1 MDPYKVL
8 GVSPDATDDQIK
20 QAYRA
25 LAKKYHP
32 DNYVNNPV
40 ADLAAE
46 KMKEINAAYDQI
58 QKMRK
63 GGSDAPGAYGGS
75 WDGETR
81 SSTSYSAIRN
91 QISYGNIDR
100 AEEMLRQIPEAQ
112 RGGEWYFC
120 MGSVYYR
127 RGWMDRAAECFREAS
142 AREPGNRE
150 YAAACSRMD
159 SGRQVYRERG
169 GNYRGGSGASACDCC
184 SSLLC
189 ADCLC
194 ECMGG
199 DLIPCC

>member
-8 GVSPDATDDQIK
+8 GVSPSASDDEIK

-32 DNYVNNPV
+32 DNYANNPV

-46 KMKEINAAYDQI
+46 KMKEINAAYEKI
-58 QKMRK
+58 QEMRK
-63 GGSDAPGAYGGS
+63 GNNTESGDNASWGSTASP
-75 WDGETR
+75 
-81 SSTSYSAIRN
+81 SYAAIRN
-91 QISYGNIDR
+91 QISYGNTDR
-100 AEEMLRQIPEAQ
+100 AEEMLNEIPENL

-120 MGSVYYR
+120 MGSVCYR
-127 RGWMDRAAECFREAS
+127 RGWFDRSADYFRAAAD
-142 AREPGNRE
+142 AEPSNRE
-150 YAAACSRMD
+150 YAAAAERMNAARD
-159 SGRQVYRERG
+159 VYRERG
-169 GNYRGGSGASACDCC
+169 RAFNKDNASTACDCC

-199 DLIPCC
+199 DIIPCC

>member
-8 GVSPDATDDQIK
+8 GVAPSASDDEIRA
-20 QAYRA
+20 AYRA

-46 KMKEINAAYDQI
+46 KMKEINAAYEQI
-58 QKMRK
+58 QEMRK
-63 GGSDAPGAYGGS
+63 GGSADSGPDGS
-75 WDGETR
+75 SYTQ
-81 SSTSYSAIRN
+81 STSYAAIRN

-100 AEEMLRQIPEAQ
+100 AEDMLNAIPENQ

-120 MGSVYYR
+120 MGSVCYR
-127 RGWMDRAAECFREAS
+127 RGWMDRAAECFRTA
-142 AREPGNRE
+142 AAKEPGNRE
-150 YAAACSRMD
+150 YAAAASRINEA
-159 SGRQVYRERG
+159 RTVYRERSGNFKG
-169 GNYRGGSGASACDCC
+169 GHSFSACDIC
-184 SSLLC
+184 SSLMC

>member
-8 GVSPDATDDQIK
+8 GVSPSASDDEIR

-32 DNYVNNPV
+32 DNYANNPV

-46 KMKEINAAYDQI
+46 KMKEINAAYEQI
-58 QKMRK
+58 QEMRK
-63 GGSDAPGAYGGS
+63 GNAASPSEDSS
-75 WDGETR
+75 WEST
-81 SSTSYSAIRN
+81 SSTFYAAIRN

-100 AEEMLRQIPEAQ
+100 AEEMLNAIPDNQ

-120 MGSVYYR
+120 MGSVCYR
-127 RGWMDRAAECFREAS
+127 RGWLDRSADYFRAAAD
-142 AREPGNRE
+142 AEPNNRE
-150 YAAACSRMD
+150 YAAAATRLNTA
-159 SGRQVYRERG
+159 REVYRERS
-169 GNYRGGSGASACDCC
+169 GNYRGNKSPSACDCC

-194 ECMGG
+194 ECLGG
-199 DLIPCC
+199 DIIPCC

>member
-8 GVSPDATDDQIK
+8 GVSPSASDDEIR

-46 KMKEINAAYDQI
+46 KMKEINAAYEQVQEI
-58 QKMRK
+58 RK
-63 GGSDAPGAYGGS
+63 GNSSQSGGGYSS
-75 WDGETR
+75 WGQT
-81 SSTSYSAIRN
+81 SSPSYAAIRN

-100 AEEMLRQIPEAQ
+100 AEEMLNAVPENE

-120 MGSVYYR
+120 MGSVCYR
-127 RGWMDRAAECFREAS
+127 RGWMDRAANNFRTA
-142 AREPGNRE
+142 ADMEPNNRE
-150 YAAACSRMD
+150 YAAAAERMD
-159 SGRQVYRERG
+159 QAREVYRQRG
-169 GNYRGGSGASACDCC
+169 GDFRGDNAANACNCC

>member
-8 GVSPDATDDQIK
+8 GVNPGASDDEIR

-46 KMKEINAAYDQI
+46 KMKEINAAYEQI
-58 QKMRK
+58 QAMRK
-63 GGSDAPGAYGGS
+63 SGAS
-75 WDGETR
+75 SAGETYGEY
-81 SSTSYSAIRN
+81 TSAGASYVAIRN

-100 AEEMLRQIPEAQ
+100 AEEMLNAIPEAN

-127 RGWMDRAAECFREAS
+127 RGWMDRAAEYFRIA
-142 AREPGNRE
+142 ATREPNNRE
-150 YAAACSRMD
+150 YAAAADRLNHS
-159 SGRQVYRERG
+159 RQVYRERG
-169 GNYRGGSGASACDCC
+169 TNYSGGRSLSACDCC

-199 DLIPCC
+199 DLVPCC